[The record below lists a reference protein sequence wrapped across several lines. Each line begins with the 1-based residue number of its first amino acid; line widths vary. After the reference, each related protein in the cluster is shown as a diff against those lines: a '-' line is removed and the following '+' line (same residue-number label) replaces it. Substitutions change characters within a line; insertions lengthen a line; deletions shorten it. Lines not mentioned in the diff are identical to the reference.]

1 MPPEKTRITL
11 YLDPDIKTDLESV
24 AKFND
29 RSMNMFITI
38 LIKRAIAEAKKN
50 GDVWSL
56 TDPDADVFV
65 TKLRS

>member
-1 MPPEKTRITL
+1 MPSEKPRITV
-11 YLDPDIKTDLESV
+11 YLEEQIKADLERL
-24 AKFND
+24 AIFND
-29 RSMNMFITI
+29 RSASSYIKV

>member
-50 GDVWSL
+50 GDV
-56 TDPDADVFV
+56 
-65 TKLRS
+65 